1 MGCENTDP
9 IFKEIYSF
17 QFSITLDEFLQF
29 YRKYKSTK
37 AFQVIE
43 SFIEPFTEVNEA
55 GTIQDDTSY
64 VIDNDIKRLSQI
76 YELDSTETITLQ
88 ELKKKACFL
97 NMDKSKVHKKI
108 YKKLDKCNIPF
119 KQLQLSSFL
128 GENVSYI
135 TQVDI
140 EKFLCFMA
148 TWCFCVEKKK
158 PIQFI
163 YDIISSNNKDITKR
177 YNASVA
183 IFQLSYQNTRYR
195 HLRRKAL

>member
-17 QFSITLDEFLQF
+17 QFSISLDEFLQF

-43 SFIEPFTEVNEA
+43 SFVEPFTDINEA
-55 GTIQDDTSY
+55 GMIQDDTSY

-76 YELDSTETITLQ
+76 YELDATETITLQ
-88 ELKKKACFL
+88 ELKKKVCFL
-97 NMDKSKVHKKI
+97 NMDKAKVHKKI

-128 GENVSYI
+128 GENVPIFSRSTSKSCYALW
-135 TQVDI
+135 QPGA
-140 EKFLCFMA
+140 LA
-148 TWCFCVEKKK
+148 WKKRS
-158 PIQFI
+158 QFNL
-163 YDIISSNNKDITKR
+163 YMTS
-177 YNASVA
+177 
-183 IFQLSYQNTRYR
+183 
-195 HLRRKAL
+195 